1 MTFSFHPLA
10 KAELQDA
17 VEYYEQQQ
25 AGLGLEFLEEIYATI
40 QRVLQFPTAWP
51 QSSRRSKRCL
61 ANRFPYGIIYQ
72 IRDSEIVIIAVMHH
86 SRKPAYWADRL

>member
-1 MTFSFHPLA
+1 MTFSFHPVA

-25 AGLGLEFLEEIYATI
+25 AGLGLEFLEEMYATL
-40 QRVLQFPTAWP
+40 QRVHQFSAAWP
-51 QSSRRSKRCL
+51 QSSRRSRRCL
-61 ANRFPYGIIYQ
+61 ANRFPYSIIYQ
-72 IRDSEIVIIAVMHH
+72 IRDSEILIIAVMHQ

>member
-10 KAELQDA
+10 KAEMQDA

-25 AGLGLEFLEEIYATI
+25 SGLGLEFLEEMYATI
-40 QRVLQFPTAWP
+40 QRVLRFPAAWP
-51 QSSRRSKRCL
+51 QSSRYSRRCL
-61 ANRFPYGIIYQ
+61 ASRFPYSIIYQ
-72 IRDSEIVIIAVMHH
+72 IRSSGILVVAVMHH